1 MKNDFG
7 FLLGELVDRPRPIK
21 KPHLPLLQPRWR
33 NLSKRAF
40 DIVGA
45 FILILFFLPF
55 MLLVSIALLIADG
68 RPILYS
74 HSRIGRNGVPFGCLK
89 FRTMLRSG
97 DRLLQD
103 RLRADPAASAEWL
116 AIRKLKNDPRVHPV
130 GKFLRR
136 TSLDELP
143 QLFNVL
149 AGQMS
154 LVGPRPVILAEM
166 KEYGHRD
173 GCYLSLRP
181 GITGLW
187 QVSGRSDT
195 TYCERVDLDE
205 RYFHEQSLLLDMRI
219 LFRTVLVVLMA
230 RGAY

>member
-1 MKNDFG
+1 MGNNFV
-7 FLLGELVDRPRPIK
+7 FVRGELVDQPRPTK
-21 KPHLPLLQPRWR
+21 KPPFLRFQSRWR
-33 NLSKRAF
+33 KLSKRAF
-40 DIVGA
+40 DFVGA

-55 MLLVSIALLIADG
+55 MLLVAIALLIADG
-68 RPILYS
+68 RPILFS

-89 FRTMLRSG
+89 FRTMLRSS
-97 DRLLQD
+97 DHLLQD
-103 RLRADPAASAEWL
+103 RLRTDPAACAEWL
-116 AIRKLKNDPRVHPV
+116 VCRKLKNDPRVHPV

-154 LVGPRPVILAEM
+154 LVGPRPVIRAEM
-166 KEYGHRD
+166 REYGHRD

-195 TYCERVDLDE
+195 TYRERVDLDE
-205 RYFHEQSLLLDMRI
+205 RYFNEQSLLLDVRI
-219 LFRTVLVVLMA
+219 LFRTLLVVLMA

>member
-1 MKNDFG
+1 MKNDFV
-7 FLLGELVDRPRPIK
+7 FLFDELVNRPRPIK
-21 KPHLPLLQPRWR
+21 KPHYPLLQPRWR
-33 NLSKRAF
+33 ILSKRAF

-55 MLLVSIALLIADG
+55 MLLVAIALMIADG

-103 RLRADPAASAEWL
+103 RLRADPAACAEWL

-130 GKFLRR
+130 GRFLRR

-195 TYCERVDLDE
+195 TYSERVDLDE
-205 RYFHEQSLLLDMRI
+205 RYFHEQSLLLDVRI
-219 LFRTVLVVLMA
+219 LFRTLHVVLMA